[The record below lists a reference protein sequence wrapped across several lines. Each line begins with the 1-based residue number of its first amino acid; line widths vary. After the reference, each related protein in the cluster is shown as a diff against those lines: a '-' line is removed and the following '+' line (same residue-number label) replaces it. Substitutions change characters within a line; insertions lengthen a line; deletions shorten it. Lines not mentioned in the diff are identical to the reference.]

1 MWKNDYNIRLL
12 HSLLWKL
19 SCLKNKTTKP
29 TFVRKLN
36 LSLIVLVFP
45 FSPVFD
51 LLPSASQ
58 RLNPSVLQPILTD
71 PTLNELY
78 VISTFKLQSKSSA
91 TIFGLYS
98 SADHSKYFEFTVMG
112 RLNKG
117 KQVCRNHFLKNPLCL
132 FQDLVDGGRGRG
144 LSSFLQVVPSTIHFS
159 FQFQILLLVHLPV

>member
-1 MWKNDYNIRLL
+1 MIIISVYFIAYYENYSPSK
-12 HSLLWKL
+12 KE
-19 SCLKNKTTKP
+19 KTTSVP
-29 TFVRKLN
+29 KLN

-45 FSPVFD
+45 LSPVFD

-132 FQDLVDGGRGRG
+132 FQNLRGGVFFPLGG
-144 LSSFLQVVPSTIHFS
+144 SIHHS
-159 FQFQILLLVHLPV
+159 FQLSIPNSSNCTFTCTGRVS